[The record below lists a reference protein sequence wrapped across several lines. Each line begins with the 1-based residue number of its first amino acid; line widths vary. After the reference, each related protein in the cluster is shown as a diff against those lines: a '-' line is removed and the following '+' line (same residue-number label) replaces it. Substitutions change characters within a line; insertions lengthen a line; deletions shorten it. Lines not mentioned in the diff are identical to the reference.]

1 MSELSPGAR
10 DVLER
15 TRSAHDPTPA
25 DRARVRAALAAAIA
39 GTAGAA
45 GAAGAAPGGA
55 ASGAA
60 GSAAVTGSA
69 FPAAKLV
76 VVAVLTGGA
85 AVGGGIALRGGDQ
98 VAQPVPSLVRPGPDA
113 AARREVSPP
122 APVIDADPA
131 PRQSPP
137 AAVPDE
143 TRLEKESI
151 APKAARPRGP
161 TSRRAV
167 QDQPAAGKTGAG
179 APGPAPAPAPA
190 AAAPSRSPASAPIPS
205 TRADPRPP
213 AGSSGTEAS
222 LAAEAALL
230 QRAALALRRGDHA
243 AALSLASQHA
253 ARFPHSELDLERD
266 ALRAMAL
273 CQSGRLADGAAL
285 ARQVARRA
293 PSLPLASRV
302 RRSCSM
308 E

>member
-10 DVLER
+10 DVLDR

-60 GSAAVTGSA
+60 GSAVVAGSA
-69 FPAAKLV
+69 FPTAKLV
-76 VVAVLTGGA
+76 VVAVLTCGA
-85 AVGGGIALRGGDQ
+85 ALGGGIALRGGDQ
-98 VAQPVPSLVRPGPDA
+98 VAQPAPSLVRPGPDA
-113 AARREVSPP
+113 AARRELTPP

-131 PRQSPP
+131 PRESPP
-137 AAVPDE
+137 ATVPDE
-143 TRLEKESI
+143 TGLDKESI
-151 APKAARPRGP
+151 APRPARPRGA
-161 TSRRAV
+161 TSRRAA
-167 QDQPAAGKTGAG
+167 QDPPAAGNA
-179 APGPAPAPAPA
+179 AAAAPAPAGVAPA
-190 AAAPSRSPASAPIPS
+190 RGPVIAPVPS
-205 TRADPRPP
+205 TRADSRPP
-213 AGSSGTEAS
+213 AGSSGTAAS

-230 QRAALALRRGDHA
+230 QRAAIALRRGDHA
-243 AALSLASQHA
+243 AALSLAGQHA
-253 ARFPHSELDLERD
+253 ARFPHSALDLERD

-273 CQSGRLADGAAL
+273 CQSGRLADGSAL